1 MLITG
6 LYAKRK
12 AELFNNFFHSVFSER
27 SGEMVYEDVSHFTES
42 TVDDLS
48 CSVADV
54 YKVLS
59 SIDVNKAN
67 GPDALSPRIL
77 KE

>member
-1 MLITG
+1 
-6 LYAKRK
+6 
-12 AELFNNFFHSVFSER
+12 
-27 SGEMVYEDVSHFTES
+27 MVYEDVSHFTES

-59 SIDVNKAN
+59 SIDVKHRHVKRA
-67 GPDALSPRIL
+67 
-77 KE
+77 